1 MKRIISTIFIM
12 LMLAGITTGCS
23 KEEAIED
30 QKEVLVV
37 NKEDKEVKIIA
48 VVNGKY
54 FTEATRHGVVAV
66 GGSNADKSVLRGEA
80 NEIDFHEA
88 LMEIGAKPGD
98 NVKLEDMSKG
108 VKVDGEKLDVFVTWK
123 GLGKEIPFNDIIKSS
138 DERDMD
144 IRFGGNLVA
153 AKDKKTGCILCL
165 DSCAVGIT
173 SNSSYETGSS
183 KTVQFFGDPDV
194 LPKDGTKV
202 TVIFRIAK

>member
-1 MKRIISTIFIM
+1 MKKFITTLFLV
-12 LMLAGITTGCS
+12 LMIVGITTGCS
-23 KEEAIED
+23 KEEAIDD

-37 NKEDKEVKIIA
+37 SKEEKEVKITAI
-48 VVNGKY
+48 VNGKY
-54 FTEATRHGVVAV
+54 FTEATRHGVVAI
-66 GGSNADKSVLRGEA
+66 GGSNAEKSVLRGEA

-108 VKVDGEKLDVFVTWK
+108 IKVDGEKLDVFVTWK
-123 GLGKEIPFNDIIKSS
+123 GLGKEIPFNDIIKAS

-144 IRFGGNLVA
+144 VRFGGNLVA
-153 AKDKKTGCILCL
+153 AKEKKTGCILCL

-173 SNSSYETGSS
+173 SNSSYETGAS
-183 KTVQFFGDPDV
+183 KTVQFFGNPDV
-194 LPKDGTKV
+194 LPKDGTRV

>member
-1 MKRIISTIFIM
+1 MKKLITTFFIM
-12 LMLAGITTGCS
+12 LMIVGIATGCS

-37 NKEDKEVKIIA
+37 SKEDKEVKITAI
-48 VVNGKY
+48 VNGKY
-54 FTEATRHGVVAV
+54 FTEATRHGVVAI
-66 GGSNADKSVLRGEA
+66 GGSNAEKSVLRGEA
-80 NEIDFHEA
+80 YEIDFHEA

-173 SNSSYETGSS
+173 SNSSYETGASG
-183 KTVQFFGDPDV
+183 TVKFFGDPDV
-194 LPKDGTKV
+194 LPKDGTRV
-202 TVIFRIAK
+202 TVIFRMAK